1 MDLGLSGKKVIISA
15 ATRGV
20 GLVAARTFL
29 EEGAEV
35 AICGRR
41 PGKGEAFA
49 PGYQGEGHPL
59 AQKGVADAVELL
71 SGFGTAHGSVVDCAD
86 EAAVRSWVSEAAEA
100 MGGIDVVVS
109 NASALGGRPNDREA
123 WDLSYN
129 VDLMSSVALFDAALP
144 WLRKAVKRSGSAAF
158 VQTGSVAAIE
168 DHPFG
173 ENLSYAAMKAALINT
188 VHQLAHRHMHKG
200 IRCNTV
206 CPGPTFIE
214 DGSWGFLEDY
224 MPDYHAENKGRHPA
238 GRFGRPEEIA
248 NAIVFMA
255 SERAS
260 WIMGENLVVDGGYT
274 THVKF

>member
-1 MDLGLSGKKVIISA
+1 MDLGLSGKKVVISA

-20 GLVAARTFL
+20 GLVTARTFL

-41 PGKGEAFA
+41 PGGGEGFT

-59 AQKGVADAVELL
+59 AQKGVSEAVHYL
-71 SGFGTAHGSVVDCAD
+71 SEFGTVHGSVVDCAD
-86 EAAVRSWVSEAAEA
+86 ADAVQAWVKASAET
-100 MGGIDVVVS
+100 MGGIDVAVS
-109 NASALGGRPNDREA
+109 NASALGGRPNTRES

-129 VDLMSSVALFDAALP
+129 VDLLSSVAIFEAALP
-144 WLRKAVKRSGSAAF
+144 SFRKAGGGAF
-158 VQTGSVAAIE
+158 VQTGSVAATE
-168 DHPFG
+168 NHPFG

-188 VHQLAHRHMHKG
+188 VHQLAHRHMAEG

-224 MPDYHAENKGRHPA
+224 MPDYYAENRARHPA
-238 GRFGRPEEIA
+238 GRFGKPEEIA
-248 NAIVFMA
+248 NAIVFLA
-255 SERAS
+255 SEKAS
-260 WIMGENLVVDGGYT
+260 WIIGENVTVDGGYT
-274 THVKF
+274 THVKY